1 MELQNLKY
9 FITIASEGSF
19 NRAAGLLF
27 LSQPS
32 LSKAIANL
40 EKELNVRL
48 FERHP
53 KGVLL
58 TENGKK
64 LYEYATTVMAQ
75 LKLIEGL
82 STQEVPKTLRIAS
95 YPLPAV
101 STMVAE
107 FYNEHNDDHIALNFY
122 VDRLEKV
129 LKYVAEGKY
138 EIGIITANA
147 VQKHKLRN
155 ILRSSNLEAMP
166 LGTDNWYVVVG
177 ANSPLYNQKIV
188 NMRELIDLP
197 VVRFHDDYFSN
208 MTYFLEI
215 DGIKLTAIKYEVF
228 VDDNLD
234 IQNFLL
240 RSNAYHFQ
248 LGINASYYTERG
260 LHVIPIH
267 NCDLKIEVLWI
278 KQKKTKLST
287 EAEEFVDVL
296 KRLFS
301 EHNVSTQ
308 V

>member
-9 FITIASEGSF
+9 FITIAAEGSF

-40 EKELNVRL
+40 EKELKVQL
-48 FERHP
+48 FERQRT
-53 KGVLL
+53 GVVL

-75 LKLIEGL
+75 LKLMEGL

-101 STMVAE
+101 STMAAK
-107 FYNEHNDDHIALNFY
+107 FYHAHSDEHIALNFY
-122 VDRLEKV
+122 VGRLGNV
-129 LKYVAEGKY
+129 LKYVEDGKA
-138 EIGIITANA
+138 EIGVVTVNA
-147 VQKHKLRN
+147 VQKNKLRN
-155 ILRSSNLEAMP
+155 ILRNADLEAIP
-166 LGTDNWYVVVG
+166 LGLDNWYVVTG
-177 ANSPLYNQKIV
+177 PNSPLYNRKIV
-188 NMRELIDLP
+188 NMRELLDLP
-197 VVRFHDDYFSN
+197 VIRFRDDYFSN

-215 DGIKLTAIKYEVF
+215 DGVKLIEIKHEIF
-228 VDDNLD
+228 VDDNPD

-240 RSNAYHFQ
+240 QTNAYYFQ

-278 KQKKTKLST
+278 KQRKTLLSM
-287 EAEEFVDVL
+287 EAENFVGVL
-296 KRLFS
+296 KGLFP
-301 EHNVSTQ
+301 EHKQ
-308 V
+308 

>member
-9 FITIASEGSF
+9 FITIAAEGSF

-40 EKELNVRL
+40 EKELKVQL
-48 FERHP
+48 FERQRT
-53 KGVLL
+53 GVVL

-75 LKLIEGL
+75 LKLMEGL

-101 STMVAE
+101 STMAAK
-107 FYNEHNDDHIALNFY
+107 FYHAHSDEHIALNFY
-122 VDRLEKV
+122 VGRLGNV
-129 LKYVAEGKY
+129 LKYVEDGKA
-138 EIGIITANA
+138 EIGVVTVNA
-147 VQKHKLRN
+147 VQKNKLRN
-155 ILRSSNLEAMP
+155 ILRNADLEAIP
-166 LGTDNWYVVVG
+166 LGLDNWYVVTG
-177 ANSPLYNQKIV
+177 PNSPLYNRKIV
-188 NMRELIDLP
+188 NMRELLDLP
-197 VVRFHDDYFSN
+197 VIRFRDDYFSN

-215 DGIKLTAIKYEVF
+215 DGVKLIEIKHEIF

-240 RSNAYHFQ
+240 QTNAYYFQ

-278 KQKKTKLST
+278 KQRKALLSM
-287 EAEEFVDVL
+287 EAENFVGVL
-296 KRLFS
+296 KGLFP
-301 EHNVSTQ
+301 EHKQ
-308 V
+308 

>member
-9 FITIASEGSF
+9 FITIAAEGSF

-40 EKELNVRL
+40 EKELKVQL
-48 FERHP
+48 FERQRT
-53 KGVLL
+53 GVVL

-75 LKLIEGL
+75 LKLMEGL

-101 STMVAE
+101 STMAAK
-107 FYNEHNDDHIALNFY
+107 FYHAHSDEHIALNFY
-122 VDRLEKV
+122 VGRLGNV
-129 LKYVAEGKY
+129 LKYVEDGKA
-138 EIGIITANA
+138 EIGVVTVNA
-147 VQKHKLRN
+147 VQKNKLRN
-155 ILRSSNLEAMP
+155 ILRNADLEAIP
-166 LGTDNWYVVVG
+166 LGLDNWYVVTG
-177 ANSPLYNQKIV
+177 PNSPLYNRKIV
-188 NMRELIDLP
+188 NMRELLDLP
-197 VVRFHDDYFSN
+197 VIRFRDDYFSN

-215 DGIKLTAIKYEVF
+215 DGVKLIEIKHEIF

-240 RSNAYHFQ
+240 QTNAYYFQ

-278 KQKKTKLST
+278 KQRKTLLSM
-287 EAEEFVDVL
+287 EAENFVGVL
-296 KRLFS
+296 KGLFP
-301 EHNVSTQ
+301 EHKQ
-308 V
+308 

>member
-9 FITIASEGSF
+9 FITIAAEGSF

-40 EKELNVRL
+40 EKELKVQL
-48 FERHP
+48 FERQRT
-53 KGVLL
+53 GVVL

-75 LKLIEGL
+75 LKLMEGL

-101 STMVAE
+101 STMAAK
-107 FYNEHNDDHIALNFY
+107 FYHAHSDEHIALNFY
-122 VDRLEKV
+122 VGRLGNV
-129 LKYVAEGKY
+129 LKYVEDGKA
-138 EIGIITANA
+138 EIGVVTVNA
-147 VQKHKLRN
+147 VQKNKLRN
-155 ILRSSNLEAMP
+155 ILRNADLEAIP
-166 LGTDNWYVVVG
+166 LGLDNWYVVAG
-177 ANSPLYNQKIV
+177 PNSPLYNQKIV
-188 NMRELIDLP
+188 NMRELLDLP
-197 VVRFHDDYFSN
+197 VIRFRDDYFSN

-215 DGIKLTAIKYEVF
+215 DGVKLIEIKHEIF

-240 RSNAYHFQ
+240 QTNAYYFQ

-278 KQKKTKLST
+278 KQRKALLSM
-287 EAEEFVDVL
+287 EAENFVGVL
-296 KRLFS
+296 KGLFP
-301 EHNVSTQ
+301 EHKQ
-308 V
+308 

>member
-9 FITIASEGSF
+9 FITIAAEGSF

-40 EKELNVRL
+40 EKELKVQL
-48 FERHP
+48 FERQRT
-53 KGVLL
+53 GVVL

-75 LKLIEGL
+75 LKLMEGL

-101 STMVAE
+101 STMAAK
-107 FYNEHNDDHIALNFY
+107 FYHAHSDEHIALNFY
-122 VDRLEKV
+122 VGRLGNV
-129 LKYVAEGKY
+129 LKYVEDGKA
-138 EIGIITANA
+138 EIGVVTVNA
-147 VQKHKLRN
+147 VQKNKLRN
-155 ILRSSNLEAMP
+155 ILRNADLEAIP
-166 LGTDNWYVVVG
+166 LGLDNWYVVTG
-177 ANSPLYNQKIV
+177 PNSPLYNRKIV
-188 NMRELIDLP
+188 NMRELLDLP
-197 VVRFHDDYFSN
+197 VIRFRDDYFSN

-215 DGIKLTAIKYEVF
+215 DGVKLIEIKHEIF
-228 VDDNLD
+228 VDDNPD

-240 RSNAYHFQ
+240 QTNAYYFQ

-278 KQKKTKLST
+278 KQRKALLSM
-287 EAEEFVDVL
+287 EAENFVGVL
-296 KRLFS
+296 KGLFP
-301 EHNVSTQ
+301 EHKQ
-308 V
+308 